1 VNIANLYQFLS
12 EKIPAS
18 LSCDWDRDGLAVCP
32 NPHAEVTGVLTVLDV
47 TEEALDL
54 AKSKGLNVILAHH
67 PLLFRP
73 LSSLTG
79 ATPTERL
86 AMRCLL
92 EGVSVM
98 SFHTRADAVE
108 GGTNTCLLS
117 ALKLSPI
124 ELEGEGLLY
133 RMGKLEQP
141 LSAKEFAL
149 YISRCLGATALRYAD
164 GGKPISTVLVCGGG
178 GREFAPLAGKLS
190 ADAYVSGEL
199 GHHVL
204 CDAPALGVSYFEAGH
219 YETEIP
225 LLAFFEAL
233 LQEADPTLRVER
245 STITPL
251 CSL

>member
-1 VNIANLYQFLS
+1 MNVIELYQFLS
-12 EKIPAS
+12 EKIPPS
-18 LSCDWDRDGLAVCP
+18 LSCDWDHDGLAVCG
-32 NPHAEVTGVLTVLDV
+32 NKEAQVTGVLCVLDV

-54 AKSKGLNVILAHH
+54 AKAKGYNVILAHH

-79 ATPTERL
+79 ATPVERL

-108 GGTNTCLLS
+108 GGTNTCLIHALS
-117 ALKLSPI
+117 LIPV
-124 ELEGEGLLY
+124 ELEGEALIY
-133 RMGKLEQP
+133 RMGKLP
-141 LSAKEFAL
+141 TPMSADDFAKH
-149 YISRCLGATALRYAD
+149 IGSKLGAKALRYAD
-164 GGKPISTVLVCGGG
+164 GGKVIETVLVCGGG
-178 GREFAPLAGKLS
+178 GREFASLAKKYN

-204 CDAPALGVSYFEAGH
+204 CDAPALGISYFEAGH

-225 LLAFFEAL
+225 LLAFFSEL
-233 LQEADPTLRVER
+233 VGQADQNIPVEV
-245 STITPL
+245 SFITPL